1 MANIV
6 PLHPAQKET
15 MCRVITRP
23 GAVYAVLFKLPITPG
38 DTTMQLGYT
47 ILYVPD
53 VPATL
58 KFYEAAFGLTTRF
71 LHEGGDYGELETGS
85 TALAFS
91 AHSLMQ
97 QLGKNPQAANAHA
110 PCFEIALC
118 TPDVDAALERAVA
131 AGAKPMRPLEVMPWG
146 QTIAYVADIN
156 GFLVE
161 LCTPMG

>member
-1 MANIV
+1 
-6 PLHPAQKET
+6 
-15 MCRVITRP
+15 
-23 GAVYAVLFKLPITPG
+23 
-38 DTTMQLGYT
+38 MQFGYT

-58 KFYEAAFGLTTRF
+58 KFYEAAFGLSTRF

-91 AHSLMQ
+91 AHGLMQ
-97 QLGKNPQAANAHA
+97 QLGKNPHAANAHA
-110 PCFEIALC
+110 PSFEIALC
-118 TPDVDAALERAVA
+118 TPDVPLALERAIA
-131 AGAKPMRPLEVMPWG
+131 AGAKPMRAAEVMPWG